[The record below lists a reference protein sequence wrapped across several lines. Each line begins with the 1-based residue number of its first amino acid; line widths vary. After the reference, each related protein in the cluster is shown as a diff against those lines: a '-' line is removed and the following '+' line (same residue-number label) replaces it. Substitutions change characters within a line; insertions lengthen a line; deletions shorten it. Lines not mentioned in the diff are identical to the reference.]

1 VSASVFPEFRKQA
14 IEVGFDDFIGK
25 PFRASEVFDK
35 IKHHLKVRYTAS
47 AQEIPPDSEQERVK
61 PGDQKLPPEVAREV
75 ANRLRE
81 AAELGNISELTALAT
96 ELTERTDFPP
106 PYSKEIARLAK
117 DFDFE
122 GLSHLAKTLVETA
135 TPGQEKA

>member
-1 VSASVFPEFRKQA
+1 VFTKIERYLEVTYTESSQEVWLDSVSEKAP
-14 IEVGFDDFIGK
+14 IE
-25 PFRASEVFDK
+25 E
-35 IKHHLKVRYTAS
+35 
-47 AQEIPPDSEQERVK
+47 
-61 PGDQKLPPEVAREV
+61 QKLPPEVAREV

-81 AAELGNISELTALAT
+81 AAELGNISELTAVAT

-106 PYSKEIARLAK
+106 RYSKEIARLAK